1 MKIPSPND
9 VTPTI
14 VDVKDVF
21 KPQPKF
27 TQEQLQKAFDA
38 VSDEEHWKNPIHV
51 EMTDKL
57 LPFENGLVSLK
68 DLVDAAIIHFTGGAP
83 TFTSLGNGMYVG
95 EAVGYYVSCP
105 EY

>member
-14 VDVKDVF
+14 VDVEDVF

-27 TQEQLQKAFDA
+27 SQEDLQMAFNLVKDK
-38 VSDEEHWKNPIHV
+38 EHWKNPIHV
-51 EMTDKL
+51 EITDKL
-57 LPFENGLVSLK
+57 LVTENGLVSLK
-68 DLVDAAIIHFTGGAP
+68 DMVDAAVIHFTGGVA
-83 TFTSLGNGMYVG
+83 TFTSIGNGKYLVD
-95 EAVGYYVSCP
+95 AVGYYVSCP

>member
-38 VSDEEHWKNPIHV
+38 VKDEEHWKKPIHV

-83 TFTSLGNGMYVG
+83 TFTSLGNGKYVV